1 MFFQA
6 PTLKSVSN
14 KLEKCQPKSLKI
26 TRINCLIF
34 DLSGNYAETM
44 KFTQKTPRKEKNMN
58 QNNQCVYNN
67 FYKTTVGRFYTPE
80 QRLRLLRLFALASG
94 VKENSVAYNAIFRRV
109 DVLEKQNITNYTES
123 KNYSMVSSIFLDD
136 AEMHSAL
143 NALVSAHKCIS
154 ESSDDSLYDNNV
166 NWIITLRR
174 SPPENTALRMEL
186 ALFEYACENVD
197 VTINELKQLV
207 NRGVLFAI
215 ELLACIHEDNKE
227 LEEAFYYYSLIK
239 KVYTQELKMAPP
251 LATNE
256 RIDVFRDGI
265 SVQKA
270 EKITRDIELSPCFF
284 EHGTANG
291 KAIGFVS
298 AEIRKFTYEH

>member
-1 MFFQA
+1 
-6 PTLKSVSN
+6 
-14 KLEKCQPKSLKI
+14 
-26 TRINCLIF
+26 
-34 DLSGNYAETM
+34 
-44 KFTQKTPRKEKNMN
+44 MN

-94 VKENSVAYNAIFRRV
+94 IKENSVAYNAIFRRV

-136 AEMHSAL
+136 AEMHSVL

-154 ESSDDSLYDNNV
+154 ESSDDSLYDNKV
-166 NWIITLRR
+166 NWIIALRR

-186 ALFEYACENVD
+186 ALFEYACENVAAA
-197 VTINELKQLV
+197 VNELKQLV
-207 NRGVLFAI
+207 NRGLLSAM

-265 SVQKA
+265 SIQKA
-270 EKITRDIELSPCFF
+270 DEITRDIELSPCFF
-284 EHGTANG
+284 EHGTAIG
-291 KAIGFVS
+291 KTIGFVS
-298 AEIRKFTYEH
+298 AEMRKFTYEH